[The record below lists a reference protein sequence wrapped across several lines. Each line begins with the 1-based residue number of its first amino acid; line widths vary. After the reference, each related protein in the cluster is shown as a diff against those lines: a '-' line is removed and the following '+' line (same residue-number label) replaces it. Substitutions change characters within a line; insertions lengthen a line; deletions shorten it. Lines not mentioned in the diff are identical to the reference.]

1 MSELFIELY
10 SEEIPP
16 NLQINARIQ
25 LEKLLRENL
34 SSLNLSYKNLNV
46 YSTPTRLTVHVSN
59 LPNKIKILP
68 TEVKGPKV
76 GVTQAIVENFSKSKN
91 INISDLFEKKLDK
104 NIQELLN

>member
-68 TEVKGPKV
+68 
-76 GVTQAIVENFSKSKN
+76 
-91 INISDLFEKKLDK
+91 
-104 NIQELLN
+104 

>member
-34 SSLNLSYKNLNV
+34 SSLNLSYKAFEV
-46 YSTPTRLTVHVSN
+46 YSTPTRLVAFISG
-59 LPNKIKILP
+59 LPDKIKILP
-68 TEVKGPKV
+68 TEV
-76 GVTQAIVENFSKSKN
+76 
-91 INISDLFEKKLDK
+91 
-104 NIQELLN
+104 